1 MILLASEM
9 FTTDEG
15 ELPFATDLI
24 KTHGDGAMR
33 WNSMTWL
40 FLFLAAC
47 PVTVGCR
54 RDDAASGSG
63 AKTLQAGDS
72 ERCPHEIR
80 KDKCPFCTPALV
92 DAQGFCGEHGV
103 AEALC
108 HQCRPFLKTAFRA
121 KGDWCKTHEAPDS
134 QCVPCHP
141 ELRIQVNPGSGHGQA
156 IAQVGAAPPAGACA
170 HGIEPAKCPFCKP
183 ELIESDG
190 FCKEHD
196 LAEALCVKCRPYL
209 LKAFKAAGD
218 WCGEHNVPESQCVLC
233 NPSLK
238 DKKKT
243 DTFGE
248 KKP

>member
-92 DAQGFCGEHGV
+92 EAQGFCGEHGV

-108 HQCRPFLKTAFRA
+108 HQCRPFLKTAFREGRLVQDA
-121 KGDWCKTHEAPDS
+121 
-134 QCVPCHP
+134 
-141 ELRIQVNPGSGHGQA
+141 RGSGFAVRTVPSGTQDPGKPRLRA
-156 IAQVGAAPPAGACA
+156 RAGNRPGRRAPPAGACA

-209 LKAFKAAGD
+209 LQAFKAAGD

>member
-1 MILLASEM
+1 M

-80 KDKCPFCTPALV
+80 KDKCPFCTPALSSAGV
-92 DAQGFCGEHGV
+92 LRRARRCRGKLPSGPDV
-103 AEALC
+103 AEN
-108 HQCRPFLKTAFRA
+108 R
-121 KGDWCKTHEAPDS
+121 
-134 QCVPCHP
+134 VPR
-141 ELRIQVNPGSGHGQA
+141 EGRRVQDARGSGFAVRTVPSGTQDPGKPRLRA
-156 IAQVGAAPPAGACA
+156 RAGNRPGRRRSA
-170 HGIEPAKCPFCKP
+170 GGGMCPRNRTGEVP
-183 ELIESDG
+183 
-190 FCKEHD
+190 
-196 LAEALCVKCRPYL
+196 L
-209 LKAFKAAGD
+209 LQTGTHRI
-218 WCGEHNVPESQCVLC
+218 GRL
-233 NPSLK
+233 L
-238 DKKKT
+238 
-243 DTFGE
+243 
-248 KKP
+248 